1 LSDCSLDAQ
10 AKALMHFNTGYYS
23 HTAGV
28 YSRIQQI
35 CEDCDTAN
43 DVRMLQPLT
52 AKQGSKDENVLAG
65 P

>member
-1 LSDCSLDAQ
+1 
-10 AKALMHFNTGYYS
+10 MHFNTGYYS